1 MGERQVEGGTPRYV
15 PWVERILR
23 AMNVFEAGLG
33 AVLILMILVLV
44 MIQVVARFTPFGGW
58 PWTGEIARFGLVWV
72 AFGLVGYLVGRRQ
85 HVALDV
91 LGHVL
96 SPRARRVSDL
106 ASDVIVLLICAAFI
120 RDGFELIDAQSGTR
134 TSATGMSMSLVYVLP
149 VAGFLLALARI
160 ALDLLPK
167 GSRP

>member
-1 MGERQVEGGTPRYV
+1 MSEAEVEPRASRYAQ
-15 PWVERILR
+15 WVDRILR
-23 AMNVFEAGLG
+23 VMNVVEAALG

-91 LGHVL
+91 IGHVL
-96 SPRARRVSDL
+96 SPRARKISDL
-106 ASDVIVLLICAAFI
+106 ASNVIVMLTCAAFI
-120 RDGFELIDAQSGTR
+120 RDGFQLIDAQSGVR
-134 TSATGMSMSLVYVLP
+134 TSATGISMSLVYVLP
-149 VAGFLLALARI
+149 VAGFLLAFARI

-167 GSRP
+167 GRP

>member
-1 MGERQVEGGTPRYV
+1 VSEARVERGAPKYV

-23 AMNVFEAGLG
+23 AMNAVEAGLG

-58 PWTGEIARFGLVWV
+58 PWTGEFARFGLVWV
-72 AFGLVGYLVGRRQ
+72 AFGLIGYLVGRRQ

-91 LGHVL
+91 IGHVL
-96 SPRARRVSDL
+96 SPRASRISLLV
-106 ASDVIVLLICAAFI
+106 ADVIVMLTCAVFV
-120 RDGFELIDAQSGTR
+120 RDGLALIDAQSGTR
-134 TSATGMSMSLVYVLP
+134 TSATGISMSLVYVLP
-149 VAGFLLALARI
+149 VAGFLLALLRI

-167 GSRP
+167 GRR